1 MEANNTRPTSK
12 RVDKTPRS
20 NVVKVLH
27 WGDNPPMVICLCGPE
42 RFKSE
47 FMSAF
52 RAFTLA
58 GHVVVMPALFD
69 SANGGFITPETRKN
83 LDELHLKKIQM
94 ADIVYVINPK
104 GHLTNT
110 TRREIE
116 YAESLGKEIRYL
128 ESVE

>member
-1 MEANNTRPTSK
+1 MEAGKSNAAQPARPS
-12 RVDKTPRS
+12 RS

-27 WGDNPPMVICLCGPE
+27 WGDNPPLVICLCGPE
-42 RFKSE
+42 RYKSE

-52 RAFTLA
+52 RAFTLL
-58 GHVVVMPALFD
+58 GHVVVMPPMLD
-69 SANGGFITPETRKN
+69 GTNGGAFVNEETQKK

-94 ADIVYVINPK
+94 SDIVYIVNPK
-104 GHLTNT
+104 GVTNPR

-128 ESVE
+128 ESSQ